1 MYSIVFQYSKRRRKN
16 ASSYENR
23 GCSAYL
29 LSLIFFVTL
38 HSFLLDKHAAQRHV
52 TNCSFDQTNAFYLFV
67 CLLLVCSFSPRV
79 HSIPQGPRISAVV
92 FYRPRCF
99 GTAKDDAKMRRLL
112 LVPKTGLEPVRMLL
126 RGILSPL
133 RLPIPPLRRLW
144 RHHPE
149 SNRG

>member
-1 MYSIVFQYSKRRRKN
+1 MTSYISDNATIFTALHTHCTTQASVNSRR
-16 ASSYENR
+16 
-23 GCSAYL
+23 
-29 LSLIFFVTL
+29 T
-38 HSFLLDKHAAQRHV
+38 
-52 TNCSFDQTNAFYLFV
+52 
-67 CLLLVCSFSPRV
+67 P
-79 HSIPQGPRISAVV
+79 PQSGGVLC
-92 FYRPRCF
+92 PRCF